1 MRNLEPVEDTIWK
14 ALTRLGIAEPMR
26 ERYVLNRWDQLV
38 GPHIAKS
45 ARPMRVE
52 NGILWVAVKSHSWA
66 QELQMQ
72 SAAILK
78 KLNKEAGKKLFTGL
92 RFVVR
97 TRLPAAAPVIA
108 DESEASETPLEI
120 ELTPNEIETLTQSL
134 QEVEDDRL
142 RGSLQ
147 AAMEAWKRSDKR
159 HKIQGWR
166 PCERCGCLHNDP
178 EPSCFLCREHS

>member
-1 MRNLEPVEDTIWK
+1 MRKLEPVEDTIWK

-26 ERYVLNRWDQLV
+26 ERYVLSRWDELV
-38 GPHIAKS
+38 GPHIAKA
-45 ARPMRVE
+45 ARPMRME
-52 NGILWVAVKSHSWA
+52 GGTLWVAVKSHSWA

-72 SAAILK
+72 SIAILK

-97 TRLPAAAPVIA
+97 TRLPATPALA
-108 DESEASETPLEI
+108 DEPKVSETPLEV
-120 ELTPNEIETLTQSL
+120 ELTPNEIEALTQSL

-147 AAMEAWKRSDKR
+147 AAMEACKRSDKR

-178 EPSCFLCREHS
+178 QPSCFLCRGQS

>member
-1 MRNLEPVEDTIWK
+1 MRNLEPVENSVWK

-26 ERYVLNRWDQLV
+26 ERYVLSRWNQLV

-45 ARPMRVE
+45 ARPMRME
-52 NGILWVAVKSHSWA
+52 GDMLWVAVKSHSWA

-72 SAAILK
+72 SVAILK

-97 TRLPAAAPVIA
+97 TRLPAAPVIT
-108 DESEASETPLEI
+108 EELEGTEPVLEI
-120 ELTPNEIETLTQSL
+120 ELTPSELESLNRSL

-142 RGSLQ
+142 RDALQ
-147 AAMEAWKRSDKR
+147 AAMEAWQRSDKR

-166 PCERCGCLHNDP
+166 PCERCGCSHNDS
-178 EPSCFLCREHS
+178 EPLCFLCRE